1 MIWASLGEGSLAVIM
16 GKFMDWFSYNWLIY
30 GMTIMDLVIILLMRG
45 NRMIIRSS
53 RDKIDKENSSYL
65 LDKDRGKMGEFGQM
79 IELQEMRKTSV

>member
-1 MIWASLGEGSLAVIM
+1 M

-45 NRMIIRSS
+45 NRMIIRST

-79 IELQEMRKTSV
+79 IELQEMRKMLV

>member
-1 MIWASLGEGSLAVIM
+1 M

-79 IELQEMRKTSV
+79 IELQEMRKTLV